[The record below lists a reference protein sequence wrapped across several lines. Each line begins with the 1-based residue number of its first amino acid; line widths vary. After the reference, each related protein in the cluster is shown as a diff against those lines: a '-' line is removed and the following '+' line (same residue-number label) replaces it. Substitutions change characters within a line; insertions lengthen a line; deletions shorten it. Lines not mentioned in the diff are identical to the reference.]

1 MNRITFLKVALGA
14 ALVVP
19 LIASGTNWYDSERCK
34 GMTKQNAQCKNTT
47 KSESGLCWLHDP
59 NYVKNTETKSVVCSD
74 TTKIGNPC
82 KVKTKHESGICHHH
96 RD

>member
-19 LIASGTNWYDSERCK
+19 LIANSANWYDNEQCK
-34 GMTKQNAQCKNTT
+34 GITKQNIQCKNTV
-47 KSESGLCWLHDP
+47 KSESKLCWLHDP
-59 NYVKNTETKSVVCSD
+59 NYVKPTETESVVCSD
-74 TTKIGNPC
+74 TTKTGNPC

-96 RD
+96 RN